1 MAEFVV
7 FLRSRSTPFNAEPQ
21 ATAGA
26 CGLALNELV
35 AVQRRYDSTRSLG
48 AL

>member
-1 MAEFVV
+1 MAAFVV
-7 FLRSRSTPFNAEPQ
+7 FLRRFSFNAEPK

-35 AVQRRYDSTRSLG
+35 AARPR
-48 AL
+48 